1 VRYII
6 AVSGGID
13 SVVLLDLMSR
23 TEKDL
28 VVAHFDHG
36 IREDSASD
44 ARFVEALSDRYK
56 IQFVCRRE
64 KLGADA
70 SEELAR
76 QRRYEFLRGVATDFD
91 GVIVTAHH
99 RSWHRKDIEKREKTL
114 VQLTRSFWQ
123 IIIIFYVAAI
133 VANKLFLFDLSPLF
147 ASAGII
153 GVALGFGAQSL
164 VKDFLSGIFIIAENQ
179 YRVGDVVDVMGAAGT
194 VERVGTRT
202 TVIRDSEGNVHYV
215 PNGTIQ
221 HVINKTMG
229 YSMSRFS
236 IYIDPSSDISAV
248 TDIINAT
255 GQELAKEKAWQKKII
270 DPPKFVSVGD
280 ITGRGTELI
289 IAGKTQ
295 PSDQWS
301 VTSEMRHRLLQ
312 NFDREGVLLATLP
325 TPTSITRR

>member
-1 VRYII
+1 MDKLIKQFLDSSTLGQWLHNNSMGWLISEHII
-6 AVSGGID
+6 ETISIIIG
-13 SVVLLDLMSR
+13 SVFVYFFGKYLLSW
-23 TEKDL
+23 
-28 VVAHFDHG
+28 AIHYS
-36 IREDSASD
+36 IRS
-44 ARFVEALSDRYK
+44 
-56 IQFVCRRE
+56 
-64 KLGADA
+64 
-70 SEELAR
+70 
-76 QRRYEFLRGVATDFD
+76 
-91 GVIVTAHH
+91 TAKH
-99 RSWHRKDIEKREKTL
+99 RSWHRKDMEKREKTL
-114 VQLTRSFWQ
+114 IQLTRSFWR
-123 IIIIFYVAAI
+123 IIIIFYVMAI
-133 VANKLFLFDLSPLF
+133 VANKLFSFDLSPLF

-202 TVIRDSEGNVHYV
+202 TVIRDSGGNVHYV

-236 IYIDPSSDISAV
+236 IYIDPSSDISEV
-248 TDIINAT
+248 TEIINTT
-255 GQELAKEKAWQKKII
+255 GEKLAKEKAWQRKII

-280 ITGRGTELI
+280 ISGRGTELI

-295 PSDQWS
+295 PSDQWA

-325 TPTSITRR
+325 TPTPIIKK

>member
-1 VRYII
+1 MDKLIKQFLDSSTLGQWLHGNNMGWLISERII
-6 AVSGGID
+6 DTI
-13 SVVLLDLMSR
+13 SVVVGSVFVYFIVKYLLSS
-23 TEKDL
+23 
-28 VVAHFDHG
+28 AIHYS
-36 IREDSASD
+36 IRS
-44 ARFVEALSDRYK
+44 
-56 IQFVCRRE
+56 
-64 KLGADA
+64 
-70 SEELAR
+70 
-76 QRRYEFLRGVATDFD
+76 
-91 GVIVTAHH
+91 TAKH
-99 RSWHRKDIEKREKTL
+99 RSWHHKDIEKREKTL
-114 VQLTRSFWQ
+114 IQLTRSFWR
-123 IIIIFYVAAI
+123 IIITFYVVAI
-133 VANKLFLFDLSPLF
+133 IANKLFLFDLSPLF

-179 YRVGDVVDVMGAAGT
+179 YRVGDVV

-202 TVIRDSEGNVHYV
+202 TVIRDSGGNVHYV

-236 IYIDPSSDISAV
+236 IYIDPSSDISEV
-248 TDIINAT
+248 THIINST
-255 GQELAKEKAWQKKII
+255 GEKLAKEKAWQKKII

-295 PSDQWS
+295 PSDQWA

-325 TPTSITRR
+325 TPTSIIKK

>member
-1 VRYII
+1 MDKLIKQFLDSSTLGQWLHGNNFGWLISERII
-6 AVSGGID
+6 DTVSIVIG
-13 SVVLLDLMSR
+13 SVFVYFLGKYLLSW
-23 TEKDL
+23 TI
-28 VVAHFDHG
+28 HYS
-36 IREDSASD
+36 IRS
-44 ARFVEALSDRYK
+44 
-56 IQFVCRRE
+56 
-64 KLGADA
+64 
-70 SEELAR
+70 
-76 QRRYEFLRGVATDFD
+76 
-91 GVIVTAHH
+91 TAKH

-114 VQLTRSFWQ
+114 IQLTRGFWQ

>member
-1 VRYII
+1 MDKLIKQFLDSSTLGQWLHNNNMSWLISERII
-6 AVSGGID
+6 DTLSIMIG
-13 SVVLLDLMSR
+13 SVFVYFFGKYLLSW
-23 TEKDL
+23 
-28 VVAHFDHG
+28 AIHYS
-36 IREDSASD
+36 IRS
-44 ARFVEALSDRYK
+44 
-56 IQFVCRRE
+56 
-64 KLGADA
+64 
-70 SEELAR
+70 
-76 QRRYEFLRGVATDFD
+76 
-91 GVIVTAHH
+91 TAKH
-99 RSWHRKDIEKREKTL
+99 RSWHRKDMEKREKTL
-114 VQLTRSFWQ
+114 IQLTRSFWR

-202 TVIRDSEGNVHYV
+202 TVIRDSGGNVHYV

-236 IYIDPSSDISAV
+236 IYIDPSSDISEV
-248 TDIINAT
+248 TEIINAT
-255 GQELAKEKAWQKKII
+255 GEKLSKEKAWQRKII

-280 ITGRGTELI
+280 ISGRGTELI

-295 PSDQWS
+295 PSDQWA

-312 NFDREGVLLATLP
+312 NFDRQGVLLATLP
-325 TPTSITRR
+325 TPTPVIKK